1 MTELQQ
7 VKEAVS
13 PTDVLLA
20 VDAMTGQEAAGVV
33 KAFNDSAELTGMS
46 MQLHNCQSSFLSWPA
61 VTLWSSQACPYSCS
75 ALQPLLSEGRQ

>member
-1 MTELQQ
+1 MTETRLAVGLQIDSDMMTELQQ

-33 KAFNDSAELTGMS
+33 KAFNDSAELTGKLPAWS
-46 MQLHNCQSSFLSWPA
+46 QS
-61 VTLWSSQACPYSCS
+61 Q
-75 ALQPLLSEGRQ
+75 